1 MLQHQCPLCPPGDV
15 LYNVEVW
22 SILHEQDTCVMS
34 LMELEEVLAVEELT
48 DEEEEL
54 AQAKVHYEAKRGQV
68 AHQQQ
73 VIENRDKGKDE
84 GEDEEDEDE
93 PLHSLG
99 LSAKVKGKHPVK

>member
-1 MLQHQCPLCPPGDV
+1 
-15 LYNVEVW
+15 
-22 SILHEQDTCVMS
+22 MS

-93 PLHSLG
+93 DEDEDEPLHSLG